1 MADVTISQLTV
12 GAPASNNIIPY
23 STGTDTLGV
32 PVSAMF
38 QNTSVINTSTTGG
51 LNGLQLYTNKLVR
64 KSFWFIEKTLATTG
78 PGAGPNAGDWTSLGY
93 ITPPGGEYGTGWGR
107 EIKILETHH
116 ISDSVN
122 TVTYQLQDS
131 YRNRL
136 GYEGWVK
143 VPSVSNYN
151 YNAKQDF
158 SLEARRTRTTGNYS
172 NLELRFRAI
181 TPSTTA
187 SRDGGSAAF
196 AIEILGGGEF
206 FQTTGGGNDLTVPE
220 GYLGNTFY
228 QFPLRTYADD
238 IVSFE
243 PSTRGLFMVQPGRVG
258 INTIAPATTLDVNG
272 DLKVSGNI
280 TGIPAW
286 KLFIDTT
293 ANNRTTPVGFVKSY
307 TETFNSKGG
316 IHIWNGGGTSG
327 SSLMFEMTVYSDAV
341 RTVKQF
347 LRTVDDQANFYW
359 NGVLQSTHNT
369 GNPKAAINWN
379 LTVGNNLLQ
388 IVLNDVGGSLQGID
402 LFGDIITTGVTFVS

>member
-1 MADVTISQLTV
+1 MQMADVTISQLTA
-12 GAPASNNIIPY
+12 GAPANNNIIPY

-38 QNTSVINTSTTGG
+38 QNTSVIKTSTLGS
-51 LNGLQLYTNKLVR
+51 LDGLQLYTNKDVK
-64 KSFWFIEKTLATTG
+64 KSFWFIVKTLATTG

-93 ITPPGGEYGTGWGR
+93 IPQATDGRGR
-107 EIKILETHH
+107 EIKIFATHH

-122 TVTYQLQDS
+122 SVTYQLQDS
-131 YRNRL
+131 YRNRN
-136 GYEGWVK
+136 GYGGWVK
-143 VPSVSNYN
+143 LPSVSNYN
-151 YNAKQDF
+151 YLAKQDF
-158 SLEARRTRTTGNYS
+158 SLEARRTTAAGGYS
-172 NLELRFRAI
+172 NLELRYRAI
-181 TPSTTA
+181 TPSAVA
-187 SRDGGSAAF
+187 STLGGSVSF
-196 AIEILGGGEF
+196 AIEILGGSEF
-206 FQTTGGGNDLTVPE
+206 FETTGGGNDLTVPE

-293 ANNRTTPVGFVKSY
+293 ANSRTSPVGFVKSY
-307 TETFNSKGG
+307 TETFYSKGG
-316 IHIWNGGGTSG
+316 IHNWNGGGTSG
-327 SSLMFEMTVYSDAV
+327 SSLMFEMTVYSNAE
-341 RTVKQF
+341 RTVTQF
-347 LRTVDDQANFYW
+347 LRTVDDQVNFYW
-359 NGVLQSTHNT
+359 NGFLQSVHNT

-388 IVLNDVGGSLQGID
+388 IVLNDIGGAYQGLD
-402 LFGDIITTGVTFVS
+402 LFGDIIKPGVTFVS